1 MKFFHILKTIP
12 CFTSKFADSTHS
24 TSEHGFKTD
33 TWQSNRF
40 VNSYNNNSKKLYFC
54 KMQIEKQDIRSLSK
68 MQLRDFFELQNDK
81 PFRGNQVFEWLWSK
95 GAHHFDDMT
104 NLSKTTRNL
113 LETHFVINHIKVDT
127 MQRSEDGTVKNAV
140 RLHDGLV
147 VESVLIP
154 TATRTTA
161 CVSSQVGCS
170 LDCNFCAT
178 ARLKRMRN
186 LEPAEIY
193 DQVLAIDKESR
204 LYYNHPLSNI
214 VFMGMGEP
222 LMNYNNVL
230 KAIEMITSTEGLGM
244 SPKRIIVSTSGIPK
258 MIKKLADD
266 GVKFKLA
273 VSLHSAI
280 TEIRNKIMPFSV
292 NFPLS
297 ELRESLEYWYRL
309 TKSKVSYEYVVWKG
323 INDNQESIDAF
334 VKFCKHVPCKVNL
347 IEYNAID
354 DGDFQQA
361 DPESIEAYIEALEKA
376 GIVVKVRRSRG
387 KDIDAA
393 CGQLANKEG

>member
-1 MKFFHILKTIP
+1 
-12 CFTSKFADSTHS
+12 
-24 TSEHGFKTD
+24 
-33 TWQSNRF
+33 
-40 VNSYNNNSKKLYFC
+40 
-54 KMQIEKQDIRSLSK
+54 MQIEKKDIRALSK
-68 MQLRDFFELQNDK
+68 EQLRDFFVAHQDK
-81 PFRGNQVFEWLWSK
+81 AFRGNQVYEWLWSK
-95 GAHHFDDMT
+95 GAHSFDDMT
-104 NLSKTTRNL
+104 NVSKETRL
-113 LETHFVINHIKVDT
+113 MLEENFVINHIKVDT
-127 MQRSEDGTVKNAV
+127 MQRSSDGTVKNAV

-154 TATRTTA
+154 TNTRTTA

-186 LEPAEIY
+186 LEPGEIY
-193 DQVLAIDKESR
+193 DQVIAIDKESR

-230 KAIEMITSTEGLGM
+230 KAISMITSNEGLGM
-244 SPKRIIVSTSGIPK
+244 SPKRITLSTSGVPK

-266 GVKFKLA
+266 EVKFKLA

-280 TEIRNKIMPFSV
+280 DEIRSRIMPFSA

-297 ELRESLEYWYRL
+297 ELRESLEYWYSK
-309 TKSKVSYEYVVWKG
+309 TKSKITYEYVVWKG
-323 INDNQESIDAF
+323 INDNKESVDAL
-334 VKFCKHVPCKVNL
+334 VKFCKYVPCKVNL
-347 IEYNAID
+347 IEYNPID
-354 DGDFQQA
+354 DGEFQQA
-361 DPESIEAYIEALEKA
+361 SDESINAYINALTA
-376 GIVVKVRRSRG
+376 NDIVAKVRRSRG

-393 CGQLANKEG
+393 CGQLANKEV